1 MNALGDGVDPVRIAA
16 ARRAHPLAF
25 RATARTRTTRALAL
39 GAVAAFTLYAMAA
52 LGFFDLAM
60 IVNGLGKLGSVI
72 AFMLPPAHNGWLG
85 EFMEGIFETLAMA
98 FLGTTLAFVASVP
111 LGGLGAR
118 NVIPA
123 WVFHFSLRRLFDGI
137 RGVDQLIWALVF
149 VNVVGLGPF
158 AGILAIFV
166 SDTGTLSK
174 LFAEAIENV
183 DNRPIDGTKAAG
195 GDRLETLRFGILPQ
209 VLPVM
214 LSNALYYF
222 ESNTR
227 SATILGVVGAGG
239 IGLHLSDRIR
249 VNNWDEASFII
260 IMILVT
266 VFLID
271 TLSRFVRRKII
282 TGSWRPGR

>member
-1 MNALGDGVDPVRIAA
+1 MSEMSLNPEVVNALKASHPRIFSISLEEKVKLTVFWTAGI
-16 ARRAHPLAF
+16 AF
-25 RATARTRTTRALAL
+25 
-39 GAVAAFTLYAMAA
+39 VLYALWT
-52 LGFFDLAM
+52 LGFFDFAM
-60 IVNGLGKLGSVI
+60 IYAGLQKLGKVI
-72 AFMLPPAHNGWLG
+72 AFMLPPAHNGWLP
-85 EFMEGIFETLAMA
+85 EFMEGIAETLAMA
-98 FLGTTLAFVASVP
+98 FLGTTLAFLAAIP
-111 LGGLGAR
+111 LGFLGAK
-118 NVIPA
+118 NIIPT
-123 WVFHFSLRRLFDGI
+123 WVFHFGLRRVFDGI

-166 SDTGTLSK
+166 NDTGTLLK

-183 DNRPIDGTKAAG
+183 DNKPIEGVRASG
-195 GDRLETLRFGILPQ
+195 GSRLEVIRFGILPQ

-214 LSNALYYF
+214 LSNTLYFF

-260 IMILVT
+260 IMILIT

-271 TLSRFVRRKII
+271 ILSRQVRRKFI
-282 TGSWRPGR
+282 TGEWRAAKS

>member
-1 MNALGDGVDPVRIAA
+1 M
-16 ARRAHPLAF
+16 
-25 RATARTRTTRALAL
+25 
-39 GAVAAFTLYAMAA
+39 
-52 LGFFDLAM
+52 
-60 IVNGLGKLGSVI
+60 
-72 AFMLPPAHNGWLG
+72 
-85 EFMEGIFETLAMA
+85 
-98 FLGTTLAFVASVP
+98 
-111 LGGLGAR
+111 
-118 NVIPA
+118 
-123 WVFHFSLRRLFDGI
+123 
-137 RGVDQLIWALVF
+137 IWALVF

-166 SDTGTLSK
+166 NDTGTLSK

-183 DNRPIDGTKAAG
+183 DNKPIEGVRASG
-195 GDRLETLRFGILPQ
+195 GSRLEVIRFGILPQ

-214 LSNALYYF
+214 LSNTLYFF

-260 IMILVT
+260 IMILIT

-271 TLSRFVRRKII
+271 ILSRQVRRKFI
-282 TGSWRPGR
+282 TGEWRAAKS

>member
-1 MNALGDGVDPVRIAA
+1 MSEMSLNPEVMNALKASHPRIFSISFEEKVKLTVFWTAGI
-16 ARRAHPLAF
+16 AF
-25 RATARTRTTRALAL
+25 
-39 GAVAAFTLYAMAA
+39 VLYA
-52 LGFFDLAM
+52 LWTFGFFDFAM
-60 IVNGLGKLGSVI
+60 IYAGLQKLGKVI
-72 AFMLPPAHNGWLG
+72 AFMLPPAHNGWLP
-85 EFMEGIFETLAMA
+85 EFMEGIAETLAMA
-98 FLGTTLAFVASVP
+98 FLGTTLAFLAAIP
-111 LGGLGAR
+111 LGFLGAK
-118 NVIPA
+118 NIIPT
-123 WVFHFSLRRLFDGI
+123 WVFHFGLRRVFDGI

-166 SDTGTLSK
+166 NDTGTLSK

-183 DNRPIDGTKAAG
+183 DNKPIEGVRASG
-195 GDRLETLRFGILPQ
+195 GSRLEVIRFGILPQ

-214 LSNALYYF
+214 LSNTLYFF

-260 IMILVT
+260 IMILIT

-271 TLSRFVRRKII
+271 ILSRQVRRKFI
-282 TGSWRPGR
+282 TGEWRAAKS